1 MKSGWD
7 IELTAKAILPLHFSD
22 FLLMK
27 ILAHLLGC
35 IFVLAILCVSAVG
48 ADFKDVEYGQVDG
61 VQLTLDAHVPD
72 GDGSFPAAILVH
84 GGGWVAGDKRQ
95 YITYIFQPLSDAG
108 YAWFS
113 INYRLAPQ
121 FKFPA
126 DADDVESAIRFVRAN
141 AAKYKVDP
149 NRIALIGESAGGHL
163 VSYVGARNRAD
174 SRVAAVVSMYG
185 VHDFVAAAVQWKP
198 LPHELLDLFG
208 ITAVNAETVP
218 VLIKASPV
226 VYVTKDMPPFLLM
239 HGSKDED
246 VPFEQSVEMCDKMK
260 KAGAHCDLITIQGA
274 PHGMDHWEP
283 HAEWLWYKKELVEWL
298 KKTLPSAHAC
308 VGVDVS
314 SAAAV
319 KRAYIPIACF
329 ARSPGRG
336 RSGLINVGATK
347 IYCGKPFETTSTLR
361 VTVPRFWPPL
371 SAFHVNVCQ
380 VPFWVAELLMVS
392 WMA

>member
-1 MKSGWD
+1 MLLKSGWD

-72 GDGSFPAAILVH
+72 GDGPFSAAILVH
-84 GGGWVAGDKRQ
+84 GGGWVAGDKQQ

-126 DADDVESAIRFVRAN
+126 DADDVESAIRFVKAN
-141 AAKYKVDP
+141 AARYKVDP
-149 NRIALIGESAGGHL
+149 RRIALIGESAGGHL

-274 PHGMDHWEP
+274 PHGMDHWES

-298 KKTLPSAHAC
+298 KKTLH
-308 VGVDVS
+308 
-314 SAAAV
+314 
-319 KRAYIPIACF
+319 
-329 ARSPGRG
+329 
-336 RSGLINVGATK
+336 
-347 IYCGKPFETTSTLR
+347 
-361 VTVPRFWPPL
+361 
-371 SAFHVNVCQ
+371 
-380 VPFWVAELLMVS
+380 
-392 WMA
+392 

>member
-1 MKSGWD
+1 MLLKSGWD

-239 HGSKDED
+239 QGSKDED

-298 KKTLPSAHAC
+298 KKTLH
-308 VGVDVS
+308 
-314 SAAAV
+314 
-319 KRAYIPIACF
+319 
-329 ARSPGRG
+329 
-336 RSGLINVGATK
+336 
-347 IYCGKPFETTSTLR
+347 
-361 VTVPRFWPPL
+361 
-371 SAFHVNVCQ
+371 
-380 VPFWVAELLMVS
+380 
-392 WMA
+392 